1 MDMVERGGQTAMG
14 VTPRRSGRRV
24 WFRGRIPEVRTRGY
38 SRTRRA
44 DGDGS
49 DTSPV
54 GTSSVVPRPHSR
66 SENAWIRS
74 NAAGRRRWERH
85 LAGRDVVYT
94 DEENEK
100 RRKAHGSADREQ
112 LTARRLEWS
121 SSVARGRRHK
131 RMKERMGQTIACIW
145 ARHRPRF
152 Y

>member
-54 GTSSVVPRPHSR
+54 GTSSILMRKTRKEGKRTVPRT
-66 SENAWIRS
+66 EN
-74 NAAGRRRWERH
+74 
-85 LAGRDVVYT
+85 D
-94 DEENEK
+94 
-100 RRKAHGSADREQ
+100 
-112 LTARRLEWS
+112 
-121 SSVARGRRHK
+121 
-131 RMKERMGQTIACIW
+131 
-145 ARHRPRF
+145 
-152 Y
+152 